1 MLSLILGRSG
11 SGKTEYVRNLL
22 GEQAKQGNDKLLLI
36 VPEQF
41 SYSSERALLEKYG
54 SIDAQRIEVLS
65 FSRLVDFVNRNVGG
79 INGVKLDDSDKVIL
93 MTHALSGIQDSLE
106 FYNLQADKTYFARDL
121 IRLYSEFYKERVSLD
136 TLKSSL
142 PMVQNATLKSKL
154 TDLYLI
160 FNEYTSLLELNGYTD
175 DDLLVTKLID
185 TLHSNN
191 VFAGYTICIDAF
203 KGFTGQ
209 EFEILSSVMR
219 QANDVIITL
228 CYDEEPEM
236 TFGAVSETLNRL
248 ISIAKENNI
257 QSEKTVLK
265 NDRSNSEA
273 LRFLEKNIFSSN
285 KDIFDKKTQDV
296 ILFEADTKYDEC
308 NFIAAKIRKYMRE
321 DSIRLRDIAIITRN
335 EESYKNEL
343 VSALNRFE
351 VPVFEDTRQPIATQP
366 LIVLCKSLLNILT
379 HTKLSTK
386 DILAYLKTGLSPLS
400 ENEAAELEN
409 YVFTWNIKES
419 DWEKDFTNN
428 PGGIREEKDLEKL
441 ASLNMSRQAIITP
454 ILELKS
460 VADENCKVNS
470 LDTCKAIYDFLI
482 KTGVKSKLLDYA
494 KFLESTGFE
503 ALATEQNRVWEILM
517 DILSKL
523 GTIQGTDT
531 IPATMFGELFST
543 VADLTTLG
551 SIPHGL
557 DEITIGSA
565 DRVRLSNP
573 KVVFICGCIEGE
585 FPQNIGGSNLLS
597 YNDRKVLSNDLG
609 ITISPSNELIACD
622 ERFIAYQAVTSSTE
636 EVIISYHKK
645 AGASEALS
653 PSCIYTDIKNR
664 FSTDDESFAEIIS
677 SDDLEPY
684 FFAETSSS
692 TFSTFASGY
701 KLLNDETASTYYT
714 LRASLDGNENVKDKL
729 ESLDRITEKE
739 PFKIKDATLAKEIFG
754 NDIGLSPS
762 RVETFFSCPFQ
773 YFCRYGIKVYPRQKA
788 EFSSQLNGT
797 VIHYAFEHM
806 LQDYN
811 KEQFENISDEELAV
825 ASKKY
830 FDMYLKETFGD
841 SDFDNPKFKYT
852 YNKTIRNVIN
862 IAKRLREEF
871 KVSSFEPQGFEHTV
885 TDTIDAGDC
894 KIHIKGDV
902 DRIDIF
908 TNDDGTKY
916 LRVVDYKTY
925 VKEFRL
931 DHVVAGLN
939 MQMLIY
945 LFALSKNKEFGDV
958 TPASVL
964 YYKAKASGTTIDNRE
979 LSEEELANLK
989 IQKNLSSGMY
999 LNEQDVIDALES
1011 PESGNRFYS
1020 FVDGKGKIIDNLV
1033 TLEEIGQIEEIVNN
1047 NLCEMAHALHEGDIK
1062 ASPAY
1067 YKNETVGCKYCDYSF
1082 VCGFEENTSDYNE
1095 FKEQKK
1101 SDILKKK
1108 DGDIDE

>member
-11 SGKTEYVRNLL
+11 SGKTEYVRDLL

-41 SYSSERALLEKYG
+41 SYSSERALLEKLG

-65 FSRLVDFVNRNVGG
+65 FSRLADFVNRNVGG

-93 MTHALSGIQDSLE
+93 MTHALSGIQDNLE

-136 TLKSSL
+136 TLKASL

-160 FNEYTSLLELNGYTD
+160 FSEYTSLLELNGYTD
-175 DDLLVTKLID
+175 DDLLITKLID

-191 VFAGYTICIDAF
+191 VFNGYTVCIDAF

-209 EFEILSSVMR
+209 EFEIISSIMKQTENV
-219 QANDVIITL
+219 VITL

-236 TFGAVSETLNRL
+236 TFGAVSDTLNRL

-257 QSEKTVLK
+257 QLEKTILK
-265 NDRSNSEA
+265 HNRSNSEA
-273 LRFLEKNIFSSN
+273 LRFLENNIFSSSTDKYN
-285 KDIFDKKTQDV
+285 KNTQDI

-308 NFIAAKIRKYMRE
+308 NFIAAKVRKYMRE
-321 DSIRLRDIAIITRN
+321 DNIRLRDIAIITRSETN
-335 EESYKNEL
+335 YRNEL

-351 VPVFEDTRQPIATQP
+351 VPVFEDSRQPIATQP
-366 LIVLCKSLLNILT
+366 LIVLCKSLLNILS

-441 ASLNMSRQAIITP
+441 SKINQSRQAIISP

-460 VADENCKVNS
+460 VASDDCKVNS

-482 KTGVKSKLLDYA
+482 KTDVKSKLLDYA

-503 ALATEQNRVWEILM
+503 ALAAEQNRVWEILM

-523 GTIQGTDT
+523 GTIQGTDD
-531 IPATMFGELFST
+531 IPATMFNELFCT

-565 DRVRLSNP
+565 DRIRLSNP
-573 KVVFICGCIEGE
+573 KIVFICGCIEGE
-585 FPQNIGGSNLLS
+585 FPQNIGGNNLLS

-636 EVIISYHKK
+636 KVIVSYHKK

-664 FSTDDESFAEIIS
+664 FSTDNESYAEIIS

-684 FFAETSSS
+684 FFAETGSS

-714 LRASLDGNENVKDKL
+714 LRASLKDNEDIKDKL
-729 ESLDRITEKE
+729 EALDRISEKE
-739 PFKIKDATLAKEIFG
+739 PFRIKDKELAKKIFG

-773 YFCRYGIKVYPRQKA
+773 YFCRYGIKVFPRQKA
-788 EFSSQLNGT
+788 EFSNQLNGT

-806 LQDYN
+806 LQDYS
-811 KEQFENISDEELAV
+811 KEQFENISDDELAI

-852 YNKTIRNVIN
+852 YNKTVKNVIN

-885 TDTIDAGDC
+885 EDTIDAGDC

-908 TNDDGTKY
+908 ESQDGTKY

-945 LFALSKNKEFGDV
+945 LFALNKNKEFGNV

-964 YYKAKASGTTIDNRE
+964 YYKAKDSGVTIKNRE
-979 LSEEELANLK
+979 ISEEELANIK
-989 IQKNLSSGMY
+989 IQKNLSSGMF
-999 LNEQDVIDALES
+999 LNEKDVINAIEK
-1011 PESGNRFYS
+1011 PESENRFYS
-1020 FVDGKGKIIDNLV
+1020 FFDNKGNPIDNLV
-1033 TLEEIGQIEEIVNN
+1033 TLEELGQIEEIVNK
-1047 NLCEMAHALHEGDIK
+1047 NLVDMAHALHQGDIK
-1062 ASPAY
+1062 AYPACY
-1067 YKNETVGCKYCDYSF
+1067 DNEIVGCKYCDYNC
-1082 VCGFEENTSDYNE
+1082 VCGFENNTLEYNE
-1095 FKEQKK
+1095 IKKQNKESVLSKEGGE
-1101 SDILKKK
+1101 SD
-1108 DGDIDE
+1108 E

>member
-1 MLSLILGRSG
+1 MLNLVLGRSG
-11 SGKTEYVRNLL
+11 SGKTEYVRDLL
-22 GEQAKQGNDKLLLI
+22 GQEAKLGNDKLLLI

-175 DDLLVTKLID
+175 DDLLATKLID

-209 EFEILSSVMR
+209 EFEILSCIMK
-219 QANDVIITL
+219 QAQDVFITL
-228 CYDEEPEM
+228 CFDEEPEM
-236 TFGAVSETLNRL
+236 TFGAIKDTINALK
-248 ISIAKENNI
+248 SIAKKNNTEI
-257 QSEKTVLK
+257 KEEHLS
-265 NDRSNSEA
+265 NNRSNSDA
-273 LRFLEKNIFSSN
+273 LCFLENNIFSSS
-285 KDIFDKKTQDV
+285 KEIFDRETHDV

-308 NFIAAKIRKYMRE
+308 NFIAAKVRKYMRE
-321 DSIRLRDIAIITRN
+321 DGIRLRDIAIVTRS
-335 EESYKNEL
+335 ETGYKNEL
-343 VSALNRFE
+343 ICALNRFE
-351 VPVFEDTRQPIATQP
+351 VPVFEDTRQPITAQP
-366 LIVLCKSLLNILT
+366 LIVLCKSLLNIIT
-379 HTKLSTK
+379 HSKLSTK

-400 ENEAAELEN
+400 ETEAAELEN
-409 YVFTWNIKES
+409 YVFTWNIKEN
-419 DWEKDFTNN
+419 DWIKDFTNN
-428 PGGIREEKDLEKL
+428 PEGIREGKDLDKL
-441 ASLNMSRQAIITP
+441 AELNRYRLSIIGP
-454 ILELKS
+454 ILEFKS

-470 LDTCKAIYDFLI
+470 LDTCKALYDFLI
-482 KTGVKSKLLDYA
+482 KTGVKSKLYDYA

-517 DILSKL
+517 AILSKL
-523 GTIQGTDT
+523 GAIQGTDSVS
-531 IPATMFGELFST
+531 ATMFNELFCT

-551 SIPHGL
+551 NIPHGL

-573 KVVFICGCIEGE
+573 KVVFVCGCIEGE
-585 FPQNIGGSNLLS
+585 FPQNIKNSNLLS
-597 YNDRKVLSNDLG
+597 SSDRKTLSNDFG

-636 EVIISYHKK
+636 KVIISYHKK

-664 FSTDDESFAEIIS
+664 FSTDDTNYAEIIS
-677 SDDLEPY
+677 SDDLSPY
-684 FFAETSSS
+684 FFAETGA
-692 TFSTFASGY
+692 STFATFANSNGTQS
-701 KLLNDETASTYYT
+701 DECAT
-714 LRASLDGNENVKDKL
+714 LKASLEDNESIKDKL
-729 ESLDRITEKE
+729 GALDRLSHQES
-739 PFKIKDATLAKEIFG
+739 FQIKDKGLAKSIFG

-762 RVETFFSCPFQ
+762 RVETFFNCPFQ
-773 YFCRYGIKVYPRQKA
+773 YFCRYGLGVFPRQRA
-788 EFSSQLNGT
+788 EFSTQLNGT

-806 LQDYN
+806 LKDYS
-811 KEQFENISDEELAV
+811 KEEFENISDEELEV

-830 FDMYLKETFGD
+830 FDMYLDETFGD
-841 SDFDNPKFKYT
+841 SDFNNPKFKYT
-852 YNKTIRNVIN
+852 YSKTIKNVIN

-871 KVSSFEPQGFEHTV
+871 KVSSFEPMGFEYTV
-885 TDTIDAGDC
+885 TDTIDAEDC

-902 DRIDIF
+902 DRIDVF

-1062 ASPAY
+1062 ASPARY
-1067 YKNETVGCKYCDYSF
+1067 NNEILGCKYCDYNH
-1082 VCGFEENTSDYNE
+1082 VCGFENAIDECSE
-1095 FKEQKK
+1095 VKK
-1101 SDILKKK
+1101 QNKADILHKKGGE
-1108 DGDIDE
+1108 DDE